1 MRTTQRMGPGLK
13 LLLGL
18 ILLVAVVVGAISLFG
33 WGPDPEV
40 EVEAG
45 RPGIGPSTPVTVV
58 VREPWRGVGNVR
70 AVLRQGE
77 REEVVAEQ
85 ALTTR
90 PLWQV
95 WGERTPE
102 HKLDFILGK
111 QAQPWL
117 VNGDATLR
125 IEAQRGEGVL
135 RQPPPVIVERTMPVR
150 VVPPSLMVLS
160 TQTYAAQGGAEAVVY
175 RVGEG
180 AKRHGVRA
188 GEYFFPGAPVP
199 GRPNDQFVIFGI
211 PWDLADPEQIQLV
224 AVDELGNEASRGFVE
239 RWTPRRIGSATIPLN
254 DAFLRKVVTEISGHS
269 PEVGATDDLLAAY
282 LRINRDLRQ
291 KNSED
296 LLALGQKSKPEFLW
310 RDAFLPFPSGQVMD
324 AFAVRRSYLYDE
336 KEVDQQT
343 HLGFDLAS
351 TQQAPVPASNRGE
364 VMLAD
369 YFGIFGNCVVLDHGH
384 GLMSLYAHLSSVD
397 VQLGQTV
404 ERGQS
409 LGRTGATGLAG
420 GDHLHFATLVRG
432 LPVTPVEWWDNHW
445 IQDRIDRKLGAG
457 LPFGNQGAE
466 PAAPASMAAAQPA
479 PAR

>member
-1 MRTTQRMGPGLK
+1 
-13 LLLGL
+13 
-18 ILLVAVVVGAISLFG
+18 
-33 WGPDPEV
+33 
-40 EVEAG
+40 
-45 RPGIGPSTPVTVV
+45 
-58 VREPWRGVGNVR
+58 
-70 AVLRQGE
+70 
-77 REEVVAEQ
+77 
-85 ALTTR
+85 
-90 PLWQV
+90 
-95 WGERTPE
+95 
-102 HKLDFILGK
+102 
-111 QAQPWL
+111 
-117 VNGDATLR
+117 
-125 IEAQRGEGVL
+125 
-135 RQPPPVIVERTMPVR
+135 
-150 VVPPSLMVLS
+150 
-160 TQTYAAQGGAEAVVY
+160 
-175 RVGEG
+175 
-180 AKRHGVRA
+180 
-188 GEYFFPGAPVP
+188 VP
-199 GRPNDQFVIFGI
+199 GRSGDQFVIFGI
-211 PWDLADPEQIQLV
+211 PWDLTDPEQIQLV

-239 RWTPRRIGSATIPLN
+239 RWTPRPVGTATIALSEP
-254 DAFLRKVVTEISGHS
+254 FLRKVVTEISGHS
-269 PEVGATDDLLAAY
+269 PVVGATDDLLAAY

-324 AFAVRRSYLYDE
+324 AFAVRRSYTYNE

-397 VQLGQTV
+397 VQVGQMV

-420 GDHLHFATLVRG
+420 GDHLHFATLIRG

-445 IQDRIDRKLGAG
+445 IQDRVDRKLGAA

-466 PAAPASMAAAQPA
+466 PAAPASMATAQPA

>member
-1 MRTTQRMGPGLK
+1 
-13 LLLGL
+13 
-18 ILLVAVVVGAISLFG
+18 
-33 WGPDPEV
+33 
-40 EVEAG
+40 
-45 RPGIGPSTPVTVV
+45 
-58 VREPWRGVGNVR
+58 
-70 AVLRQGE
+70 
-77 REEVVAEQ
+77 
-85 ALTTR
+85 
-90 PLWQV
+90 
-95 WGERTPE
+95 
-102 HKLDFILGK
+102 
-111 QAQPWL
+111 
-117 VNGDATLR
+117 
-125 IEAQRGEGVL
+125 
-135 RQPPPVIVERTMPVR
+135 
-150 VVPPSLMVLS
+150 
-160 TQTYAAQGGAEAVVY
+160 
-175 RVGEG
+175 
-180 AKRHGVRA
+180 
-188 GEYFFPGAPVP
+188 
-199 GRPNDQFVIFGI
+199 
-211 PWDLADPEQIQLV
+211 
-224 AVDELGNEASRGFVE
+224 
-239 RWTPRRIGSATIPLN
+239 
-254 DAFLRKVVTEISGHS
+254 VVTEISGHS
-269 PEVGATDDLLAAY
+269 PDVGATDDLLAAY

-291 KNSED
+291 KNAEE

-324 AFAVRRSYLYDE
+324 AFAVRRSYLYNE

-397 VQLGQTV
+397 VQVGQTV

-445 IQDRIDRKLGAG
+445 IQDRIDRKLGAA